1 MSPVELYL
9 LLSLGVSLSV
19 GMSVKHTDLEVVSVS
34 GEDSVLECTADPKA
48 GVQYRA
54 VRWYKVRDP
63 SSDARL
69 SGLLMKH
76 LPNGTTQWYK
86 GAEGEVEFVNESR
99 NIRLSNGTCADSG
112 VYVCHLAAPV
122 GEQNREGRVL
132 LTLTDCPTEDL
143 TNNDDM
149 TDAYMVIVATA
160 VLVLALVIFR
170 ISYVSLKN
178 TIKDRSVTPKK
189 ETLLDAP
196 MKPLEKK
203 DLMLIYTLGPKVP
216 KSDTLKHICV

>member
-1 MSPVELYL
+1 
-9 LLSLGVSLSV
+9 
-19 GMSVKHTDLEVVSVS
+19 
-34 GEDSVLECTADPKA
+34 
-48 GVQYRA
+48 
-54 VRWYKVRDP
+54 
-63 SSDARL
+63 
-69 SGLLMKH
+69 MKH

-99 NIRLSNGTCADSG
+99 NILLSNVTCADSG

-132 LTLTDCPTEDL
+132 LALTDCLTEDL
-143 TNNDDM
+143 PNNDDM
-149 TDAYMVIVATA
+149 TDTYMVIVATA

-178 TIKDRSVTPKK
+178 TLKDRSVTPKK

>member
-9 LLSLGVSLSV
+9 LLSLGVCVSV

-34 GEDSVLECTADPKA
+34 GEDSVLECTADPKP

-99 NIRLSNGTCADSG
+99 NILLSNVTCADSG

-132 LTLTDCPTEDL
+132 LALTDCPTEDL
-143 TNNDDM
+143 PNNDDM

-178 TIKDRSVTPKK
+178 TLKDRSVTPKK

>member
-9 LLSLGVSLSV
+9 LLSLGVCVSV

-34 GEDSVLECTADPKA
+34 GEDSVLECTADPKP

-99 NIRLSNGTCADSG
+99 NILLSNVTCADSG

-132 LTLTDCPTEDL
+132 LALTDCLTEDL
-143 TNNDDM
+143 SNNDDM
-149 TDAYMVIVATA
+149 TDTYMVIVATA

-178 TIKDRSVTPKK
+178 TLKDRSVTPKK

>member
-9 LLSLGVSLSV
+9 LLSLGVCVSV

-34 GEDSVLECTADPKA
+34 GEDSVLECTADPKP

-76 LPNGTTQWYK
+76 LPNGPTQWYK

-99 NIRLSNGTCADSG
+99 NILLSNVTCADSG

-132 LTLTDCPTEDL
+132 LALTDCLTEDL
-143 TNNDDM
+143 SNNDDM
-149 TDAYMVIVATA
+149 TDTYMVIVATA

-178 TIKDRSVTPKK
+178 TLKDRSVTPKK